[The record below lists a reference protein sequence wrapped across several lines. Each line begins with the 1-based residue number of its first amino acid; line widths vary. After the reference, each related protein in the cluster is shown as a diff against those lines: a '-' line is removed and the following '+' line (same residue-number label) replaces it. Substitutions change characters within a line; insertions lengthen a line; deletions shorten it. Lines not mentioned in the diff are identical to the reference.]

1 MDSELQRQVTMSLSP
16 ATAAGLADR
25 WLLHVTHWSDA
36 LRDLRFGVVIDPTCR
51 YSGEFGAASEKVA
64 IFHSLAVE
72 EARGAVLPWQSRSR
86 LREAS
91 RQGLV
96 QSHALM
102 HMAGASAV
110 PGAGRL
116 ALFASCFGSL

>member
-1 MDSELQRQVTMSLSP
+1 MDSELQHQVTMSLSP

-25 WLLHVTHWSDA
+25 WLRYVTHWSDA
-36 LRDLRFGVVIDPTCR
+36 LRDLRFGVVIDPTSL
-51 YSGEFGAASEKVA
+51 YSGEFGAVSEKVA

-72 EARGAVLPWQSRSR
+72 EARGEVLAWQSCSR
-86 LREAS
+86 LRETS

-102 HMAGASAV
+102 HMAGASVV

-116 ALFASCFGSL
+116 VLFGSCFGSL